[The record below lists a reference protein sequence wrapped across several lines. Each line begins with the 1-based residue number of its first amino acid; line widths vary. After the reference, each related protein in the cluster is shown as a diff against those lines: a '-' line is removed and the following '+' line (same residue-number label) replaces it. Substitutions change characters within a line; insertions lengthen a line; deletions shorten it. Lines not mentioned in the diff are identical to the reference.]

1 MAQKSTQNNQ
11 TRIKLK
17 LGDQVRVMA
26 GKDKGAEG
34 EIVAVM
40 AAKNRV
46 VVKDVNV
53 AKKTQRPTQENP
65 RGGFNDREM
74 PIHASNVR
82 ILDPETGEPTRIR
95 YKVEEGQKYRVSV
108 KSGAR
113 LDEQVER

>member
-1 MAQKSTQNNQ
+1 MAQPQNR
-11 TRIKLK
+11 TRMKLRR
-17 LGDQVRVMA
+17 GDQVRVMA

-40 AAKNRV
+40 AEKNRV

-53 AKKTQRPTQENP
+53 ATKTQRPTQENQ
-65 RGGFNDREM
+65 RGGFTEREM

-95 YKVEEGQKYRVSV
+95 YEVKDGEKVRVSV
-108 KSGAR
+108 KSGR
-113 LDEQVER
+113 TLR

>member
-1 MAQKSTQNNQ
+1 MAQKQSST
-11 TRIKLK
+11 RMKLK
-17 LGDQVRVMA
+17 RGDQVRVMA

-40 AAKNRV
+40 AEKNRV

-53 AKKTQRPTQENP
+53 AMKTQRPTQENP
-65 RGGFNDREM
+65 RGGFNEREM

-82 ILDPETGEPTRIR
+82 ILDPETNEPTRIR
-95 YKVEEGQKYRVSV
+95 YEFQDGKKIRVSV

-113 LDEQVER
+113 LDEQVEQ